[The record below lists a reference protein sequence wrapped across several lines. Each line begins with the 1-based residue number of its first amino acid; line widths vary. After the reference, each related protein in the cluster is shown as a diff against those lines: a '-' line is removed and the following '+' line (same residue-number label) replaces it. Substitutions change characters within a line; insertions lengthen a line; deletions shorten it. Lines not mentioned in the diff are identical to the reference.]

1 MAFDI
6 LKIGICNK
14 FDDGSQAHFKRLM
27 EIYDVKFVEFNTQIE
42 MLESLSDGVIDLV
55 GTSGISAFEL
65 GFSANKKPDGLEISV
80 FLPRR
85 DPTLI
90 MVSKDNLEHLPRKA
104 KIFTK
109 SKLTGLQLKRFRTDF
124 EILNESD
131 FQLNNLSHSELIG
144 KLDELCD
151 DCNLDA
157 YIIERSEWN
166 EFKKKGRRRSLG
178 MQIGNTPSRQRF
190 IPPPLRGFSVLISRS
205 GFPSSIFEDLDDSQ
219 ARICF
224 GVESRLYLDIDSE
237 ELVGI
242 NASIRRISTIS
253 KTLSEEGGLTLDIL
267 DEKLLNLERF
277 DDSLK
282 DVDQMVEVIIE
293 TLDDSGKITCSLEKK
308 YLVGDDEFR
317 ILKIFLEEWRKILDL
332 TQR

>member
-1 MAFDI
+1 
-6 LKIGICNK
+6 
-14 FDDGSQAHFKRLM
+14 
-27 EIYDVKFVEFNTQIE
+27 
-42 MLESLSDGVIDLV
+42 
-55 GTSGISAFEL
+55 
-65 GFSANKKPDGLEISV
+65 
-80 FLPRR
+80 
-85 DPTLI
+85 
-90 MVSKDNLEHLPRKA
+90 
-104 KIFTK
+104 
-109 SKLTGLQLKRFRTDF
+109 
-124 EILNESD
+124 
-131 FQLNNLSHSELIG
+131 
-144 KLDELCD
+144 
-151 DCNLDA
+151 
-157 YIIERSEWN
+157 
-166 EFKKKGRRRSLG
+166 

-224 GVESRLYLDIDSE
+224 DVESRLYLEIDSE

-293 TLDDSGKITCSLEKK
+293 TLDDTGKITYSLEKK

-317 ILKIFLEEWRKILDL
+317 ILKIFLEEWQKILDL